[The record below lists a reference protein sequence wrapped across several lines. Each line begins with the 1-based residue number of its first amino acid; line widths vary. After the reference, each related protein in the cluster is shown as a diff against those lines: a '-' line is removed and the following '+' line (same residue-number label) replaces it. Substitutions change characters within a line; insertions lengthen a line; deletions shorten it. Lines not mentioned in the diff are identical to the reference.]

1 MKISRPN
8 AKNPTAEEIQG
19 LDKLK
24 ALIDRATADGK
35 VTKQELETIKA
46 AQWADGKISVQELEL
61 YRTLILE
68 KIEKGELVYEW

>member
-8 AKNPTAEEIQG
+8 AKNPTAEEIKG
-19 LDKLK
+19 LEKLK
-24 ALIDRATADGK
+24 ATIERAIADGK

-46 AQWADGKISVQELEL
+46 AQWADGKISVPELEL

-68 KIEKGELVYEW
+68 KIAKGELEYEW